1 LLLCLSN
8 FGLGGGKIDEYNFA
22 LGDDRAVRYV
32 TLAQRD
38 RIGLQRKDK
47 LEQQNQ
53 AHGVH
58 AQEQPS

>member
-8 FGLGGGKIDEYNFA
+8 FGLGGGKIDVDNFV
-22 LGDDRAVRYV
+22 LSDDRAVRYV